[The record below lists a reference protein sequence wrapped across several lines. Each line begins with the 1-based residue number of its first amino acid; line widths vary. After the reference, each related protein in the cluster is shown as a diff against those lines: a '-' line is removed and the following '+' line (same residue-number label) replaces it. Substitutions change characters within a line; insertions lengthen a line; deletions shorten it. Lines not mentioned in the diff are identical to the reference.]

1 MPSSGAASDVRVPTL
16 VPDPFEGTPYRALMP
31 LGAGGMGAVFLV
43 EHAQLGRECVAKLLH
58 ARLAGDA
65 RLVDRMRVEAQSLG
79 RLNHPHIVQ
88 ITGFGKTRDARPF
101 LVMEWLRGNTLTAEL
116 ATFGKLHAKEALRLT
131 CQLLSALT
139 AAHAIG
145 VVHRD
150 IKPDNLFIC
159 HEPDGTRNLKVLDFG
174 VARVLPDAPDSAP
187 SPLAMPTGTGVVV
200 GTPRFVSPEGAVGQ
214 RVDARADLYAA
225 ALVLYAMVAG
235 RGPFDHFDGDQS
247 LLSAHALE
255 DPKPPSQFAEVPAP
269 SLLDRVILKGLA
281 KNPAARYQ
289 SAQEFKEELERTGD
303 TLFRPV
309 GWVETTSFDLSTVG
323 APPLATE
330 SLPPEAVGVAA
341 QPPRAAR
348 VTPPAPLDPSP
359 APAETVSD
367 RAVAEA
373 PRYLVGL
380 VFVAAI
386 ALAALIMAGLV
397 FFFLRLRGV

>member
-1 MPSSGAASDVRVPTL
+1 
-16 VPDPFEGTPYRALMP
+16 MP
-31 LGAGGMGAVFLV
+31 LGAGGMGEVFLV
-43 EHAQLGRECVAKLLH
+43 EHTQLGRECVAKILH

-88 ITGFGKTRDARPF
+88 ITGFGKTRDGRPF
-101 LVMEWLRGNTLTAEL
+101 LVMEWLRGHTLTAEL
-116 ATFGKLHAKEALRLT
+116 ASFGKLHAKEALRLT
-131 CQLLSALT
+131 CQLLSALA

-150 IKPDNLFIC
+150 IKPDNLFIYQ
-159 HEPDGTRNLKVLDFG
+159 EPDGTRNLKVLDFG

-187 SPLAMPTGTGVVV
+187 NPLAVPTGTGVVV
-200 GTPRFVSPEGAVGQ
+200 GTPRFVSPEGAMGQ
-214 RVDARADLYAA
+214 RVDGRADLYAA
-225 ALVLYAMVAG
+225 ALVLYTMVAG

-255 DPKPPSQFAEVPAP
+255 DPKPPSQFADVPAS
-269 SLLDRVILKGLA
+269 SLLDGVILKGLA

-289 SAQEFKEELERTGD
+289 SALQFKEELERTGD
-303 TLFRPV
+303 TLFRAV
-309 GWVETTSFDLSTVG
+309 GWVETTSFDLSAIG
-323 APPLATE
+323 APPVATQPLPQE
-330 SLPPEAVGVAA
+330 APIEVTAQLPPSSVEPPALMEAA
-341 QPPRAAR
+341 PPRLVEA
-348 VTPPAPLDPSP
+348 PPAQVE
-359 APAETVSD
+359 AVSD

-386 ALAALIMAGLV
+386 ALAALVAAGLV
-397 FFFLRLRGV
+397 FLFLRLRGV